1 METANWEKVNISEI
15 FKISYGNKLDLC
27 DMTIK
32 KNGIAFISRSSNNN
46 GISGYVEKL
55 ENIEPYPA
63 NCLTIALGGS
73 IGCTFLQ
80 KQPFYTAQNVA
91 VLKPVESLPD
101 AVLLVISTLIQKEC
115 EKRFVAFG
123 RELNKHINKDFTI
136 KLPFVNGKPD
146 WSILENIVASSIIPK
161 LPHRISNLFN
171 GVKMNN
177 PQSNNVLPLN
187 IDTWQWFSLG
197 DKKLFTIK
205 GSKTTPLKELEL
217 SGRGDYPYIT
227 TQAKNNGVSG
237 FYNMYTEKGGCFT
250 IDSAVAGYCSWHEED
265 FSASDHVEKLIP
277 NFPCN
282 NYIAMFLTTIINLE
296 RYRYNYGL
304 KCSQT
309 RIKNMKVK
317 LPVDS
322 SGNPDWQ
329 YMEAYIKGLPYS
341 SNL

>member
-1 METANWEKVNISEI
+1 MKKLSEI
-15 FKISYGNKLDLC
+15 FNYWYGVNLELMNCQID
-27 DMTIK
+27 
-32 KNGIAFISRSSNNN
+32 NRGIPFVSRTSNNN
-46 GISGYVEKL
+46 GVVAHVARIADIEPNPPHTLSLAGGGSVLSCFYQDEEYYSGRDLFILSPKQTMTKNEMLLYSYIITANKYKYNYGRQANKTFRDLILPELDELKNL
-55 ENIEPYPA
+55 KWENI
-63 NCLTIALGGS
+63 N
-73 IGCTFLQ
+73 
-80 KQPFYTAQNVA
+80 
-91 VLKPVESLPD
+91 
-101 AVLLVISTLIQKEC
+101 
-115 EKRFVAFG
+115 
-123 RELNKHINKDFTI
+123 
-136 KLPFVNGKPD
+136 
-146 WSILENIVASSIIPK
+146 
-161 LPHRISNLFN
+161 SNLKFTEQSQIHKKLSIHTDSWKWF
-171 GVKMNN
+171 GV
-177 PQSNNVLPLN
+177 
-187 IDTWQWFSLG
+187 G
-197 DKKLFTIK
+197 DKKLFTID

-217 SGRGDYPYIT
+217 SGQGDYPYIT

-309 RIKNMKVK
+309 RIKNMKIK

-329 YMEAYIKGLPYS
+329 FMEDYIKSLPYS
-341 SNL
+341 ANL

>member
-1 METANWEKVNISEI
+1 MKKLSEI
-15 FKISYGNKLDLC
+15 FNYWYGVNLELMNCQID
-27 DMTIK
+27 
-32 KNGIAFISRSSNNN
+32 NRGIPFVSRTSNNN
-46 GISGYVEKL
+46 GVVAHVARIAGIEPNPPHTLSLAGGGSVLSCFYQDEEYYSGRDLFILSPKQTMTKNEMLLYSYIITANKYKYNYGRQANKTFRDLILPELDELKNL
-55 ENIEPYPA
+55 KWENI
-63 NCLTIALGGS
+63 N
-73 IGCTFLQ
+73 
-80 KQPFYTAQNVA
+80 
-91 VLKPVESLPD
+91 
-101 AVLLVISTLIQKEC
+101 
-115 EKRFVAFG
+115 
-123 RELNKHINKDFTI
+123 
-136 KLPFVNGKPD
+136 
-146 WSILENIVASSIIPK
+146 
-161 LPHRISNLFN
+161 SNLKFTEKSQIHKKLSIHTDSWKWF
-171 GVKMNN
+171 GV
-177 PQSNNVLPLN
+177 
-187 IDTWQWFSLG
+187 G
-197 DKKLFTIK
+197 DNKLFTIK

-227 TQAKNNGVSG
+227 TQAKNNGVAG

-309 RIKNMKVK
+309 RIKNMKIK

-329 YMEAYIKGLPYS
+329 FMEDYIKGLPYS